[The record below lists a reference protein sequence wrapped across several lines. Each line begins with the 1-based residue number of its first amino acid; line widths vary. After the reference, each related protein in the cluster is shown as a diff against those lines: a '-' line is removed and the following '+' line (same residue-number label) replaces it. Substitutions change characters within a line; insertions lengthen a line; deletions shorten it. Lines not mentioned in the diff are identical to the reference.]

1 MALNSEE
8 LRYACD
14 VAQKRHSALVD
25 LVYNNDRMALGL
37 MQLYIAIA
45 SAAISGAAAI
55 WFGIGSISPPRFLC
69 FVLLAL
75 GIPCLLGAM
84 FCFAAMWP
92 SKINLPGAEP
102 DLWRWADKG
111 DSETDGVSTLRLYL
125 SRLDEGHQRNDEINK
140 RADQWTRL
148 AKWSGVLAPPLG
160 FLALVFGM
168 MCGR

>member
-8 LRYACD
+8 MRYACD

-55 WFGIGSISPPRFLC
+55 WFGIGSVSPPRFLC
-69 FVLLAL
+69 FVLLGL
-75 GIPCLLGAM
+75 GLPCLLGAM

-92 SKINLPGAEP
+92 SPINLPGTQP
-102 DLWRWADKG
+102 DLWMWTDE
-111 DSETDGVSTLRLYL
+111 SENSDWHAALRIYL
-125 SRLDEGHQRNDEINK
+125 SRLQEGHQRNEAFNS
-140 RADQWTRL
+140 RASRYMRK

-160 FLALVFGM
+160 FVALFIGM
-168 MCGR
+168 ICGG